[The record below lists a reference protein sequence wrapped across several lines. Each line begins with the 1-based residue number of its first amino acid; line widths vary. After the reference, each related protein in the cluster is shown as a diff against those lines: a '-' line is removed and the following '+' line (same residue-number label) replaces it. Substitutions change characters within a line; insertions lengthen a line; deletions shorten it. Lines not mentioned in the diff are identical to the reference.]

1 MNDRYRKI
9 FVKLGSVL
17 ITHSYPLPHQGG
29 KMKLVWGWERE
40 WGVKEKVRVT
50 GHLKGP

>member
-1 MNDRYRKI
+1 
-9 FVKLGSVL
+9 
-17 ITHSYPLPHQGG
+17 
-29 KMKLVWGWERE
+29 MKLVWGWERE